1 MEVAQ
6 FVNSDG
12 IVAHFMRELPA
23 ASPAVVEIARQV
35 DEGTYEFEGGGRV
48 VRLRIDD
55 DRDPDTVLC
64 SVTDDAMVFD
74 SVAYPSMWVD
84 VDFAVSKAM
93 TWLG

>member
-1 MEVAQ
+1 MEVAH
-6 FVNSDG
+6 FVDGDG
-12 IVAHFMRELPA
+12 IVAYFMRELPA
-23 ASPAVVEIARQV
+23 ASPAVVEIARRV

-74 SVAYPSMWVD
+74 SVAYPSMWAD
-84 VDFAVSKAM
+84 VDFAVSKAV

>member
-1 MEVAQ
+1 MAQ
-6 FVNSDG
+6 FVNGDN
-12 IVAHFMRELPA
+12 IVAHFMHELPA

-35 DEGTYEFEGGGRV
+35 DEHTYEFEGGGRV

-64 SVTDDAMVFD
+64 SITDDAMVFD
-74 SVAYPSMWVD
+74 SVAYPSMWAD
-84 VDFAVSKAM
+84 VDFAVTKAV